1 MMTNWIPALRQRRHA
16 DCQNAP
22 SAARNSALV

>member
-22 SAARNSALV
+22 SLARNPVLV